1 MIMKNLFYF
10 LIIVLFC
17 ACGAKTPKGEALVSE
32 GERLDVRYAKGFD
45 VFYGDN
51 YKTAVVYN
59 PWEEGEVQQI
69 YYLVGNKEF
78 ETPNDGIKVVVP
90 VENIAI
96 SSCTHV
102 EFLNLLGEIN
112 SVVGVCTPHI
122 IYNSD
127 IRERYADGKIQSL
140 GDAHNVNLEQLV
152 HLRPNIYIAASY
164 NQQDEQAKR
173 LQQSGVKLVFNNEWT
188 EQSLLARAEWIKF
201 VAAFYNKEQLAD
213 SIFSGIEK
221 DYIEASRI
229 AQTAVVQ
236 LNNFEQNEQMSDS
249 AIFSPCLRGSTPK
262 GEGVK
267 KPTVMAGGNF
277 KGTWYMPSGASY
289 MGRLFA
295 DAGADYFYKNDSST
309 NASLALNFETVL
321 GNFHD
326 ADVWLNAPTTSM
338 SALMQMDERHDLF
351 RAAREGRV
359 FGFYARTLPDGAN
372 DFWESAVARPDL
384 VLKDLIWA
392 LHPHLLPDYE
402 PIYIIKLK

>member
-17 ACGAKTPKGEALVSE
+17 ACGAKTPKGEVLVRE
-32 GERLDVRYAKGFD
+32 GEKLDVRYAKGFD

-51 YKTAVVYN
+51 YKIVVVYN
-59 PWEEGEVQQI
+59 PWKEGEMQQI
-69 YYLVGNKEF
+69 YYLVGNKEV
-78 ETPNDGIKVVVP
+78 ETPNDGLKVVVP

-112 SVVGVCTPHI
+112 SVVGVCTPHL
-122 IYNSD
+122 IYNDD
-127 IRERYADGKIQSL
+127 IRKRYADGKIQSL

-152 HLRPNIYIAASY
+152 HLRPDIYIAASY

-229 AQTAVVQ
+229 AQAVE
-236 LNNFEQNEQMSDS
+236 N
-249 AIFSPCLRGSTPK
+249 
-262 GEGVK
+262 

-326 ADVWLNAPTTSM
+326 VDVWLNAPTTSM
-338 SALMQMDERHDLF
+338 SALMQMDERHGLF

-392 LHPHLLPDYE
+392 LHPYLLPNYE

>member
-17 ACGAKTPKGEALVSE
+17 ACGAKTPKGEVLVRE
-32 GERLDVRYAKGFD
+32 GEKLDVRYAKGFD

-51 YKTAVVYN
+51 YKIVVVYN
-59 PWEEGEVQQI
+59 PWKEGEMQQI
-69 YYLVGNKEF
+69 YYLVGNKEV
-78 ETPNDGIKVVVP
+78 ETPNDGLKVVVP

-112 SVVGVCTPHI
+112 SVAGVCTPHL
-122 IYNSD
+122 IYNDD
-127 IRERYADGKIQSL
+127 IRKRYADGKIQSL

-152 HLRPNIYIAASY
+152 HLRLDIYIAASY

-229 AQTAVVQ
+229 AQAVE
-236 LNNFEQNEQMSDS
+236 N
-249 AIFSPCLRGSTPK
+249 
-262 GEGVK
+262 

-326 ADVWLNAPTTSM
+326 VDVWLNAPTTSM
-338 SALMQMDERHDLF
+338 SALMQMDERHGLF
-351 RAAREGRV
+351 RAVREGRV

-392 LHPHLLPDYE
+392 LHPYLLPNYE

>member
-17 ACGAKTPKGEALVSE
+17 ACGAKTPKGEVLVRE
-32 GERLDVRYAKGFD
+32 GEKLDVRYAKGFD

-51 YKTAVVYN
+51 YKIVVVYN
-59 PWEEGEVQQI
+59 PWKEGEMQQI
-69 YYLVGNKEF
+69 YYLVGNKEV
-78 ETPNDGIKVVVP
+78 ETPNDGLKVVVP

-112 SVVGVCTPHI
+112 SVAGVCTPHL
-122 IYNSD
+122 IYNDD
-127 IRERYADGKIQSL
+127 IRKRYADGKIQSL

-152 HLRPNIYIAASY
+152 HLRPDIYIAASY
-164 NQQDEQAKR
+164 NQQDEQAKC

-229 AQTAVVQ
+229 AQAVE
-236 LNNFEQNEQMSDS
+236 N
-249 AIFSPCLRGSTPK
+249 
-262 GEGVK
+262 

-326 ADVWLNAPTTSM
+326 VDVWLNAPTTSM
-338 SALMQMDERHDLF
+338 SALMQMDERHGLF

-392 LHPHLLPDYE
+392 LHPYLLPNYE

>member
-17 ACGAKTPKGEALVSE
+17 ACGAKTPKGEAFVCE
-32 GERLDVRYAKGFD
+32 GERLDGRYAKGFD

-59 PWEEGEVQQI
+59 PWKEGEVQQI
-69 YYLVGNKEF
+69 YYLVGNKEV

-112 SVVGVCTPHI
+112 SVVGVCTPHLM
-122 IYNSD
+122 YNSD

-152 HLRPNIYIAASY
+152 HLRPDIYIAASY

-213 SIFSGIEK
+213 SIFAGIEA
-221 DYIEASRI
+221 DYLEAVAI
-229 AQTAVVQ
+229 AQSVE
-236 LNNFEQNEQMSDS
+236 N
-249 AIFSPCLRGSTPK
+249 
-262 GEGVK
+262 
-267 KPTVMAGGNF
+267 KPAVMAGGNF

-295 DAGADYFYKNDSST
+295 DAGADYFYKNDTST

-326 ADVWLNAPTTSM
+326 VDVWLNAPTTTL
-338 SALMQMDERHDLF
+338 SALMQMDERHGLF

-359 FGFYARTLPDGAN
+359 FGFYGRTLPDGAN

-392 LHPHLLPDYE
+392 LHPQLLPDYE
-402 PIYIIKLK
+402 STYIIKVE

>member
-1 MIMKNLFYF
+1 MKNLFYF

-17 ACGAKTPKGEALVSE
+17 ACGAKTPKGEVLVRE
-32 GERLDVRYAKGFD
+32 GEKLDVRYAKGFD

-51 YKTAVVYN
+51 YKIVVVYN
-59 PWEEGEVQQI
+59 PWKEGEMQQI
-69 YYLVGNKEF
+69 YYLVGNKEV
-78 ETPNDGIKVVVP
+78 ETPNDGLKVVVP

-112 SVVGVCTPHI
+112 SVAGVCTPHL
-122 IYNSD
+122 IYNDD
-127 IRERYADGKIQSL
+127 IRKRYADGKIQSL
-140 GDAHNVNLEQLV
+140 GDAHNVNIEQLV
-152 HLRPNIYIAASY
+152 HLRPDIYIAASY

-229 AQTAVVQ
+229 AQAVE
-236 LNNFEQNEQMSDS
+236 N
-249 AIFSPCLRGSTPK
+249 
-262 GEGVK
+262 

-295 DAGADYFYKNDSST
+295 NAGADYFYKNDSST

-326 ADVWLNAPTTSM
+326 VDVWLNAPTTSM
-338 SALMQMDERHDLF
+338 SALMQMDERHGLF

-392 LHPHLLPDYE
+392 LHPYLLPNYE

>member
-17 ACGAKTPKGEALVSE
+17 ACGAKTPKGEVLVRE
-32 GERLDVRYAKGFD
+32 GEKLDVRYAKGFD

-51 YKTAVVYN
+51 YKIVVVYN
-59 PWEEGEVQQI
+59 PWKEGEMQQI
-69 YYLVGNKEF
+69 YYLVGNKEV
-78 ETPNDGIKVVVP
+78 ETPNDGLKVVVP

-112 SVVGVCTPHI
+112 SVAGVCTPHL
-122 IYNSD
+122 IYNDD
-127 IRERYADGKIQSL
+127 IRKRYADGKIQSL

-152 HLRPNIYIAASY
+152 HLRPDIYIAASY
-164 NQQDEQAKR
+164 NQQDAQAKR

-229 AQTAVVQ
+229 AQAVE
-236 LNNFEQNEQMSDS
+236 N
-249 AIFSPCLRGSTPK
+249 
-262 GEGVK
+262 

-277 KGTWYMPSGASY
+277 KGTWYMPNGASY

-326 ADVWLNAPTTSM
+326 VDVWLNAPTTSM
-338 SALMQMDERHDLF
+338 SALMQMDERHGLF
-351 RAAREGRV
+351 RTAREGRV

-392 LHPHLLPDYE
+392 LHPYLLPNYE

>member
-17 ACGAKTPKGEALVSE
+17 ACGAKTPKGEVLVRE
-32 GERLDVRYAKGFD
+32 GEKLDVRYAKGFD

-51 YKTAVVYN
+51 YKIVVVYN
-59 PWEEGEVQQI
+59 PWKEGEMQQI
-69 YYLVGNKEF
+69 YYLVGNKEV
-78 ETPNDGIKVVVP
+78 ETPNDGLKVVVP

-112 SVVGVCTPHI
+112 SVAGVCTPHL
-122 IYNSD
+122 IYNDD
-127 IRERYADGKIQSL
+127 IRKRYADGKIQSL

-152 HLRPNIYIAASY
+152 HLRPDIYIAASY

-229 AQTAVVQ
+229 AQAVE
-236 LNNFEQNEQMSDS
+236 N
-249 AIFSPCLRGSTPK
+249 
-262 GEGVK
+262 

-326 ADVWLNAPTTSM
+326 VDVWLNAPTTSM
-338 SALMQMDERHDLF
+338 SALMQMDERHRLL

-392 LHPHLLPDYE
+392 LHPYLLPNYE

>member
-17 ACGAKTPKGEALVSE
+17 ACGAKTPKGEVLVRE
-32 GERLDVRYAKGFD
+32 GEKLDVRYAKGFD

-51 YKTAVVYN
+51 YKIVVVYN
-59 PWEEGEVQQI
+59 PWEEGEMQQI
-69 YYLVGNKEF
+69 YYLVGNKEV
-78 ETPNDGIKVVVP
+78 ETPNDGLKVVVP

-112 SVVGVCTPHI
+112 SVAGVCTPHL
-122 IYNSD
+122 IYNDD
-127 IRERYADGKIQSL
+127 IRKRYADGKIQSL

-152 HLRPNIYIAASY
+152 HLRPDIYVAASY
-164 NQQDEQAKR
+164 NQQDEHAKR
-173 LQQSGVKLVFNNEWT
+173 LQQSGVRLVFNNEWT
-188 EQSLLARAEWIKF
+188 EQSVLARAEWIKF

-229 AQTAVVQ
+229 AQAVE
-236 LNNFEQNEQMSDS
+236 N
-249 AIFSPCLRGSTPK
+249 
-262 GEGVK
+262 

-326 ADVWLNAPTTSM
+326 VDVWLNAPTTSM
-338 SALMQMDERHDLF
+338 SALMQMDERHGLF

-392 LHPHLLPDYE
+392 LHPYLLPNYE

>member
-17 ACGAKTPKGEALVSE
+17 ACGAKTPKGEVLVRE
-32 GERLDVRYAKGFD
+32 GEKLDVRYAKGFD

-51 YKTAVVYN
+51 YKIVVVYN
-59 PWEEGEVQQI
+59 PWKEGEMQQI
-69 YYLVGNKEF
+69 YYLVGNKEV
-78 ETPNDGIKVVVP
+78 ETPNDGLKVVVP

-112 SVVGVCTPHI
+112 SVAGVCTPHL
-122 IYNSD
+122 IYNDD
-127 IRERYADGKIQSL
+127 IRKRYADGKIQSL

-152 HLRPNIYIAASY
+152 HLRPDIYIAASY

-229 AQTAVVQ
+229 AQAVE
-236 LNNFEQNEQMSDS
+236 N
-249 AIFSPCLRGSTPK
+249 
-262 GEGVK
+262 

-321 GNFHD
+321 GDFYD
-326 ADVWLNAPTTSM
+326 VDVWLNAPTTSM
-338 SALMQMDERHDLF
+338 SALMQMDERHGLF

-392 LHPHLLPDYE
+392 LHPYLLPNYE

>member
-17 ACGAKTPKGEALVSE
+17 ACGAKTPKGEALVRE
-32 GERLDVRYAKGFD
+32 GEKLDVRYAKGFD

-59 PWEEGEVQQI
+59 PWKEGEVQQI
-69 YYLVGNKEF
+69 YYLVGNKEV

-112 SVVGVCTPHI
+112 SVVGVCTPHLM
-122 IYNSD
+122 YNSD

-152 HLRPNIYIAASY
+152 HLRPDIYIAASY

-213 SIFSGIEK
+213 SIFAGIEA
-221 DYIEASRI
+221 DYLEAVAI
-229 AQTAVVQ
+229 AQSVE
-236 LNNFEQNEQMSDS
+236 N
-249 AIFSPCLRGSTPK
+249 
-262 GEGVK
+262 
-267 KPTVMAGGNF
+267 KPAVMAGGNF

-295 DAGADYFYKNDSST
+295 DAGADYFYKNDTST

-326 ADVWLNAPTTSM
+326 VDVWLNAPTTTL
-338 SALMQMDERHDLF
+338 SALMQMDERHGLF

-359 FGFYARTLPDGAN
+359 FGFYGRTLPDGAN

-392 LHPHLLPDYE
+392 LHPQLLPDYE
-402 PIYIIKLK
+402 STYIIKVE

>member
-17 ACGAKTPKGEALVSE
+17 ACGAKTPKGEVLVRE
-32 GERLDVRYAKGFD
+32 GEKLDVRYAKGFD

-51 YKTAVVYN
+51 YKIVVVYN
-59 PWEEGEVQQI
+59 PWEEGEMQQI
-69 YYLVGNKEF
+69 YYLVGNKEV
-78 ETPNDGIKVVVP
+78 ETPNDGLKVVVP

-112 SVVGVCTPHI
+112 SVAGVCTPHL
-122 IYNSD
+122 IYNDD
-127 IRERYADGKIQSL
+127 IRKRYADGKIQSL

-152 HLRPNIYIAASY
+152 HLRPDIYIAASY

-229 AQTAVVQ
+229 AQAVE
-236 LNNFEQNEQMSDS
+236 N
-249 AIFSPCLRGSTPK
+249 
-262 GEGVK
+262 

-289 MGRLFA
+289 MGWLFA

-326 ADVWLNAPTTSM
+326 VDVWLNAPTTTLE
-338 SALMQMDERHDLF
+338 ALQQMDSRHNLF
-351 RAAREGRV
+351 RSAREGRV
-359 FGFYARTLPDGAN
+359 YAFYRRTLPDGAN

-384 VLKDLIWA
+384 VLNDIIWA
-392 LHPHLLPDYE
+392 LHPQLLPDYQ
-402 PIYIIKLK
+402 PTYILKLQ

>member
-1 MIMKNLFYF
+1 MQKIMIMKNLFYF

-17 ACGAKTPKGEALVSE
+17 ACGAKTPKGEVLVRE

-59 PWEEGEVQQI
+59 PWKEGEVQQI
-69 YYLVGNKEF
+69 YYLVGNKEV

-112 SVVGVCTPHI
+112 SVVGVCTPHL

-152 HLRPNIYIAASY
+152 HLRPDIYIAASY

-188 EQSLLARAEWIKF
+188 EQLLLARAEWIKF

-221 DYIEASRI
+221 DYIEVSRI
-229 AQTAVVQ
+229 AQVV
-236 LNNFEQNEQMSDS
+236 DD
-249 AIFSPCLRGSTPK
+249 
-262 GEGVK
+262 

-338 SALMQMDERHDLF
+338 SALMQMDERHGLF

-392 LHPHLLPDYE
+392 LHPQLLPDYE
-402 PIYIIKLK
+402 PTYIIKVE

>member
-17 ACGAKTPKGEALVSE
+17 ACGAKTPKGEVLVRE
-32 GERLDVRYAKGFD
+32 GEKLDVRYAKGFD

-51 YKTAVVYN
+51 YKIVVVYN
-59 PWEEGEVQQI
+59 PWKEGEMQQI
-69 YYLVGNKEF
+69 YYLVGNKEV
-78 ETPNDGIKVVVP
+78 ETPNDGLKVVVP

-112 SVVGVCTPHI
+112 SVAGVCTPHL
-122 IYNSD
+122 IYNDD
-127 IRERYADGKIQSL
+127 IRKRYADGKIQSL

-152 HLRPNIYIAASY
+152 HLRPDIYIAASY

-229 AQTAVVQ
+229 AQAVE
-236 LNNFEQNEQMSDS
+236 N
-249 AIFSPCLRGSTPK
+249 
-262 GEGVK
+262 

-326 ADVWLNAPTTSM
+326 VDVWLNAPTTSM
-338 SALMQMDERHDLF
+338 SALMQMDERHGLF
-351 RAAREGRV
+351 RAAHEGRV

-392 LHPHLLPDYE
+392 LHPQLLPDYE
-402 PIYIIKLK
+402 PTYIIKVE

>member
-17 ACGAKTPKGEALVSE
+17 ACGAKTPKGEVLVRE
-32 GERLDVRYAKGFD
+32 GEKLDVRYAKGFD

-51 YKTAVVYN
+51 YKIVVVYN
-59 PWEEGEVQQI
+59 PWKEGEMQQI
-69 YYLVGNKEF
+69 YYLVGNKEV
-78 ETPNDGIKVVVP
+78 ETPNDGLKVVVP

-112 SVVGVCTPHI
+112 SVAGVCTPHL
-122 IYNSD
+122 IYNDD
-127 IRERYADGKIQSL
+127 IRKRYADGKIQSL

-152 HLRPNIYIAASY
+152 HLRPDIYIAASY

-229 AQTAVVQ
+229 AQAVE
-236 LNNFEQNEQMSDS
+236 N
-249 AIFSPCLRGSTPK
+249 
-262 GEGVK
+262 

-326 ADVWLNAPTTSM
+326 VDVWLNAPTTSM
-338 SALMQMDERHDLF
+338 SALMQMDERHGLF

-392 LHPHLLPDYE
+392 LHPYLLPNYE

>member
-17 ACGAKTPKGEALVSE
+17 ACGAKTPKGEVLVRE
-32 GERLDVRYAKGFD
+32 GEKLDVRYAKGFD

-51 YKTAVVYN
+51 YKIVVVYN
-59 PWEEGEVQQI
+59 PWKEGEMQQI
-69 YYLVGNKEF
+69 YYLVGNKEV
-78 ETPNDGIKVVVP
+78 ETPNDGLKVVVP

-112 SVVGVCTPHI
+112 SVAGVCTPHL
-122 IYNSD
+122 IYNDD
-127 IRERYADGKIQSL
+127 IRKRYADGKIQSL

-152 HLRPNIYIAASY
+152 HLRPDIYIAASY

-188 EQSLLARAEWIKF
+188 EQSVLARAEWIKF
-201 VAAFYNKEQLAD
+201 MAAFYNKEQLAD
-213 SIFSGIEK
+213 SIFAGIEA
-221 DYIEASRI
+221 DYLEAVAI
-229 AQTAVVQ
+229 AQSVE
-236 LNNFEQNEQMSDS
+236 N
-249 AIFSPCLRGSTPK
+249 
-262 GEGVK
+262 

-277 KGTWYMPSGASY
+277 KGTWYMPSGESY

-326 ADVWLNAPTTSM
+326 VDVWLNAPTTSM
-338 SALMQMDERHDLF
+338 SALMQMDERHGLF

-392 LHPHLLPDYE
+392 LHPYLLPNYE